1 MAVSWLEALSS
12 LLGLAY
18 VWLAARERV
27 AAWPVSIAGSLLAL
41 YVYFAS
47 QLYYETGLYAFYIL
61 ISLYGW
67 QHWRRRAAQPQGRPI
82 LRMPLPRLALLLAAC
97 LLLSLLLGAAADRWS
112 SADLPYWDAAIA
124 VFSLAGTWMQA
135 RKYLEN
141 WPLWIAVDS
150 LAAGVYI
157 YKGLYFFA
165 VLFAVYTL
173 MAWWGWKSWQLQAG
187 A

>member
-12 LLGLAY
+12 LLGIAY
-18 VWLAARERV
+18 VWLAARERL
-27 AAWPVSIAGSLLAL
+27 AAWPVSLAGSLLAL

-47 QLYYETGLYAFYIL
+47 RLYYETGLYALYIL

-67 QHWRRRAAQPQGRPI
+67 QRWRRTAAQPQGLPI
-82 LRMPLPRLALLLAAC
+82 QRMPLPRLALLLAAC
-97 LLLSLLLGAAADRWS
+97 LLLSLLLGAAAARWT

-135 RKYLEN
+135 HKLLEN

-150 LAAGVYI
+150 LAAGVYL

-165 VLFAVYTL
+165 ALFVIYTI
-173 MAWWGWKSWQLQAG
+173 MAWGGWKAWRRQLAD
-187 A
+187 